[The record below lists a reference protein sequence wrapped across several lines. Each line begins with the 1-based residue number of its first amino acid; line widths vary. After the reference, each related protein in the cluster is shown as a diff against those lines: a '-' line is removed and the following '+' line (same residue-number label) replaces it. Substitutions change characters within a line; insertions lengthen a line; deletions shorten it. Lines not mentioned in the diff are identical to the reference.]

1 MKNGPA
7 LSVLLAPGGTTMFW
21 VTQAGC
27 DKAIDVKET
36 REIRVPARTDN
47 ELVISAPDAD
57 ESFWLALAQSMT
69 SRLRAVKSR
78 PAALPQWPPCS
89 KRTDT
94 AIPRMPRNFSDM
106 WPLLPH
112 LARRS
117 LPVGRAKAAPDQDD
131 KNNLQEQSARTIP
144 GDKP

>member
-1 MKNGPA
+1 M
-7 LSVLLAPGGTTMFW
+7 
-21 VTQAGC
+21 
-27 DKAIDVKET
+27 
-36 REIRVPARTDN
+36 
-47 ELVISAPDAD
+47 VISAPDAD

-69 SRLRAVKSR
+69 SRLRVVKSR

-94 AIPRMPRNFSDM
+94 AIPRMPRTFSDT